1 MNSQEISGPLGNI
14 LDAVAAAMDEPE
26 VKYGWTG
33 RKIWRNATE
42 SVFRN
47 LQSTAPG
54 ARGTHEPVGVTFRM
68 DSVEDFRDMAIDH
81 LGEHSSLALRTME
94 RADWDEVYAFFKN
107 YGQEAS

>member
-1 MNSQEISGPLGNI
+1 MNDQQIPGPLGDI
-14 LDAVAAAMDEPE
+14 LTAAGNAMDEPE

-33 RKIWRNATE
+33 RKIWKNATE

-47 LQSTAPG
+47 LQSTAPE

-68 DSVEDFRDMAIDH
+68 DSLEDFRDMAIGH
-81 LGEHSSLALRTME
+81 LGEHSNLALRTME